1 MPLYSIQG
9 PDGRTYE
16 IEGPAGATR
25 EQVIAAIQAQ
35 LRQNRRSSPSI
46 EELVDAEVAAAMAV
60 GQGSPE
66 DAGCF
71 EYIISGF
78 GSGLVG
84 TGEMASLGAASLLE
98 EESELAAREKIK
110 SVADSLRPEGGDP
123 DDISY
128 LVSSGLGSIVGA
140 LAPAVAAA
148 FLPVSAPVAGGIGL
162 LGAGA
167 INIGS
172 GAGEASER
180 ARAADATEEER
191 NLATLRG
198 AGIGVLGIVPLGRI
212 LRIPGASKLA
222 EKIGGKA
229 VEEGGTRIRSALT
242 TGGLEAAT
250 EAAEG
255 FLQNLNERGY
265 NPERELLDAGIIDDA
280 IAGGGAGAIVQAVTD
295 FFIRGKSKGRAAT
308 ELDEEGRAAT
318 ELAES
323 PPDLTDTEL
332 LQAIDEEGLSATG
345 IPPTPPEPTKP
356 LTDAETLQAINEEG
370 LLEYGDSRSRGQVQE
385 DLLSILDTEA
395 VEPSSRLVDTETTD
409 TLADFSQDDI
419 RGAVDTLMARGVEP
433 SAVTEDAVRA
443 ELVETKAREAEAL
456 EGVDFADPVAFDQ
469 PDIFTSELREARAAD
484 PAEALRQ
491 DLSRRGELVPQRESI
506 TPDPIEPIAP
516 VQEDLIG
523 DLDEI
528 ELGDVEAAAVER
540 TFEDLKRAKRDQKAL
555 QQASDL
561 ESIDARREGDRQ
573 RATEDK
579 RYGIL
584 QEVIETNPT
593 RNYNTLRTAFERAL
607 ADDGITNAK
616 ASDRERETIRRAVNM
631 QMAER
636 ASLRAPLSQDPA
648 QESFPGLGKRSAR
661 QAAANRPVVEEAPPT
676 PAPQPVDAEFLDRL
690 GIPSKARI
698 RKRVEGKDLNDPDV
712 RAAFSSFLGDRRA
725 GRQTKLN
732 VQRMLEGVPDEQLQ
746 LPGLFDSRRGSKDAR
761 TSGQS
766 EPGTGGTSVQSDSQ
780 TVEQGGVP
788 ARSAETPE
796 GTAKPKAGSVGDTG
810 VSTGGSAGGKGG
822 EPVAVERSATE
833 SSKKKTTSKATFRY
847 IPSLGRVELW
857 PIGPRQEK
865 GRTPGTLELHT
876 KRAVEI
882 KDLWE
887 SRKVKNAVLAREY
900 ANRLMEGPGFAIAED
915 VTTAGDLQAVL
926 DLLTTKD
933 ESASATAAKIYFEK
947 LPRPIDALNFIAFDN
962 AFTFEK
968 AKNTKYRRES
978 YKLPSGEVEGVS
990 DAEAAFFRGLGSTNS
1005 KLATEW
1011 VKANLSEKTNKWLL
1025 EKQNEHYRS
1034 AVFQQYNTTLPDQV
1048 AENRARLAELQRA
1061 DEEAFAKELTRDAV
1075 LSLDIPLHPAVSA
1088 LLRNDSLQMALRAL
1102 ARVAPDNRV
1111 SKVAS
1116 KLVRVAGDTK
1126 VKVVK
1131 NLTNEAGKPVAGIFD
1146 PQTNTISIDADAGM
1160 NPHVLLHETTHAA
1173 TSATLAN
1180 KSHPLTKQLTKLYE
1194 DVKDYL
1200 DTAYG
1205 AKDVDEFVSEAMS
1218 NPEFQAKLA
1227 RINPKGQE
1235 INALQRFFN
1244 SVGNFLRKLVGM
1256 QTKPIGSALSEADRL
1271 IEGILAPA
1279 PKYRDAYKLAMKSTR
1294 DGVKET
1300 IKEVDATQ
1308 KEVSSPPMNR
1318 KDRAEFV
1325 DGVKDLF
1332 SRLGEGTKFI
1342 VPKFLDAQSLADVA
1356 SEVSDGL
1363 GKTVNKFYEAADNMR
1378 GDIAKAH
1385 EKVYDQVQ
1393 IVEKWRDSKNGK
1405 EKQILLDDV
1414 IYNKDYGATIYQVD
1428 PTKPITEYQGKNR
1441 FDKSGN
1447 DLEAIW
1453 KAQRT
1458 SWNKLGPD
1466 GQRIYK
1472 TMRNMYRS
1480 QFEQLKDVV
1489 NGRIDR
1495 LLENNPEAAT
1505 KLKNEILANMF
1516 RKKELDVYFPLLR
1529 EGRYK
1534 ISYTYKDP
1542 KTGEES
1548 YVFQMLD
1555 SKRDRDRL
1563 ADELRADPNVVKD
1576 QKSGEKVKIG
1586 DGDFNTTDFSN
1597 APSTSFVG
1605 NVIEVLNQNG
1615 RGLSDAEKEVYE
1627 DNVASIMRLFVN
1639 ALPESSFAKSLQR
1652 RKNTPGYMTDSIYAM
1667 KSKGFSLASQIEKLR
1682 STAIFQQ
1689 IEADLAEVEKNPKLK
1704 PDRKG
1709 APRSSDYLFKSIASD
1724 LKKRIRFAKYGADNK
1739 GFEQYVRFANQMTFV
1754 YTLGGNTA
1762 SAAIQLAQLPMF
1774 VYPMLGADYGYQK
1787 AYDELTNA
1795 SSLVLG
1801 AKMNVETIKES
1812 PGVKGKLGTAIKKLS
1827 IAHGIDSYYDVT
1839 ANGDYVVKKD
1849 PRLPP
1854 ERVKELERMA
1864 PLVKLMSER
1873 SHLNRSFIFDALSI
1887 QEAGSA
1893 RTRGGLFQTASNI
1906 LDMITGV
1913 SALMFNQSE
1922 RFNRQVTAVAA
1933 YNLALDRITA
1943 ENPKM
1948 PLRER
1953 QDKAAQ
1959 SAVYDAQQYNG
1970 GSTLETAPSI
1980 SQQGIGRVALMYKTY
1995 GLKMYTVMLMTAN
2008 KLLDTYFA
2016 EKAATGSIP
2025 KATIKALKS
2034 VAFKQLLGIH
2044 GSALFFSGIHG
2055 IPIYGAIQQ
2064 IADWLLPDDEDDFDT
2079 IVRNH
2084 VGEGWYK
2091 GAVNQI
2097 LTELGVGADIAS
2109 RVRLTGLVLQENR
2122 YNDDPSPEEFMGFY
2136 LGGPALSISKR
2147 VGRGIEDLGNGQF
2160 ERGFENLMP
2169 ASVANAYKGLVRY
2182 PREGGIVSR
2191 RTNMIYDDMTSG
2203 EMFAQT
2209 FGFAPSE
2216 YIRQQEETQ
2225 RIKGIDKDINAQ
2237 RSNLTK
2243 RLYVAAR
2250 LGDWSEIATVN
2261 KEIQEFNR
2269 EHPSFA
2275 LSPKS
2280 IIKSLKQHMKTTETM
2295 YNGVSI
2301 SPAMRRA
2308 AEDHLRG
2315 INNGFTAPVL

>member
-1 MPLYSIQG
+1 M
-9 PDGRTYE
+9 
-16 IEGPAGATR
+16 
-25 EQVIAAIQAQ
+25 
-35 LRQNRRSSPSI
+35 
-46 EELVDAEVAAAMAV
+46 
-60 GQGSPE
+60 
-66 DAGCF
+66 
-71 EYIISGF
+71 
-78 GSGLVG
+78 
-84 TGEMASLGAASLLE
+84 E
-98 EESELAAREKIK
+98 EESVAALDTPLDSAVTKALRG
-110 SVADSLRPEGGDP
+110 DSLRDAL
-123 DDISY
+123 S
-128 LVSSGLGSIVGA
+128 LLGSTSTDKR
-140 LAPAVAAA
+140 L
-148 FLPVSAPVAGGIGL
+148 
-162 LGAGA
+162 
-167 INIGS
+167 
-172 GAGEASER
+172 
-180 ARAADATEEER
+180 
-191 NLATLRG
+191 
-198 AGIGVLGIVPLGRI
+198 
-212 LRIPGASKLA
+212 SKLA
-222 EKIGGKA
+222 
-229 VEEGGTRIRSALT
+229 
-242 TGGLEAAT
+242 
-250 EAAEG
+250 
-255 FLQNLNERGY
+255 N
-265 NPERELLDAGIIDDA
+265 
-280 IAGGGAGAIVQAVTD
+280 
-295 FFIRGKSKGRAAT
+295 
-308 ELDEEGRAAT
+308 
-318 ELAES
+318 
-323 PPDLTDTEL
+323 
-332 LQAIDEEGLSATG
+332 
-345 IPPTPPEPTKP
+345 
-356 LTDAETLQAINEEG
+356 
-370 LLEYGDSRSRGQVQE
+370 
-385 DLLSILDTEA
+385 
-395 VEPSSRLVDTETTD
+395 
-409 TLADFSQDDI
+409 
-419 RGAVDTLMARGVEP
+419 
-433 SAVTEDAVRA
+433 
-443 ELVETKAREAEAL
+443 
-456 EGVDFADPVAFDQ
+456 
-469 PDIFTSELREARAAD
+469 
-484 PAEALRQ
+484 
-491 DLSRRGELVPQRESI
+491 
-506 TPDPIEPIAP
+506 
-516 VQEDLIG
+516 
-523 DLDEI
+523 
-528 ELGDVEAAAVER
+528 
-540 TFEDLKRAKRDQKAL
+540 
-555 QQASDL
+555 
-561 ESIDARREGDRQ
+561 
-573 RATEDK
+573 
-579 RYGIL
+579 
-584 QEVIETNPT
+584 
-593 RNYNTLRTAFERAL
+593 
-607 ADDGITNAK
+607 
-616 ASDRERETIRRAVNM
+616 
-631 QMAER
+631 
-636 ASLRAPLSQDPA
+636 
-648 QESFPGLGKRSAR
+648 
-661 QAAANRPVVEEAPPT
+661 
-676 PAPQPVDAEFLDRL
+676 
-690 GIPSKARI
+690 
-698 RKRVEGKDLNDPDV
+698 
-712 RAAFSSFLGDRRA
+712 
-725 GRQTKLN
+725 
-732 VQRMLEGVPDEQLQ
+732 
-746 LPGLFDSRRGSKDAR
+746 
-761 TSGQS
+761 
-766 EPGTGGTSVQSDSQ
+766 
-780 TVEQGGVP
+780 
-788 ARSAETPE
+788 
-796 GTAKPKAGSVGDTG
+796 
-810 VSTGGSAGGKGG
+810 
-822 EPVAVERSATE
+822 
-833 SSKKKTTSKATFRY
+833 
-847 IPSLGRVELW
+847 
-857 PIGPRQEK
+857 
-865 GRTPGTLELHT
+865 
-876 KRAVEI
+876 
-882 KDLWE
+882 
-887 SRKVKNAVLAREY
+887 
-900 ANRLMEGPGFAIAED
+900 
-915 VTTAGDLQAVL
+915 
-926 DLLTTKD
+926 
-933 ESASATAAKIYFEK
+933 
-947 LPRPIDALNFIAFDN
+947 
-962 AFTFEK
+962 
-968 AKNTKYRRES
+968 
-978 YKLPSGEVEGVS
+978 
-990 DAEAAFFRGLGSTNS
+990 
-1005 KLATEW
+1005 KLA
-1011 VKANLSEKTNKWLL
+1011 N
-1025 EKQNEHYRS
+1025 
-1034 AVFQQYNTTLPDQV
+1034 
-1048 AENRARLAELQRA
+1048 
-1061 DEEAFAKELTRDAV
+1061 
-1075 LSLDIPLHPAVSA
+1075 
-1088 LLRNDSLQMALRAL
+1088 
-1102 ARVAPDNRV
+1102 
-1111 SKVAS
+1111 
-1116 KLVRVAGDTK
+1116 VAGDTK

-1131 NLTNEAGKPVAGIFD
+1131 NLTNEAGKPVAGLFD
-1146 PQTNTISIDADAGM
+1146 PQTNTVSIDADAGM

-1180 KSHPLTKQLTKLYE
+1180 KSHPLTKQLTRLYE

-1205 AKDVDEFVSEAMS
+1205 AKDVDEFASEAMS

-1227 RINPKGQE
+1227 RINPNGQE

-1256 QTKPIGSALSEADRL
+1256 QTKPVGSALSEADRL

-1279 PKYRDAYKLAMKSTR
+1279 PMYRDAYKLAMNSTR

-1308 KEVSSPPMNR
+1308 KEVSSPPMDR
-1318 KDRAEFV
+1318 KGKAEFGK
-1325 DGVKDLF
+1325 GVEDFF
-1332 SRLGEGTKFI
+1332 SRAGEGTKFI
-1342 VPKFLDAQSLADVA
+1342 LPKLLDAQSLADVA
-1356 SEVSDGL
+1356 SGISDGL

-1385 EKVYDQVQ
+1385 AKVYDQVQ
-1393 IVEKWRDSKNGK
+1393 IVEKWRNSKNGK

-1428 PTKPITEYQGKNR
+1428 PTKPITEYQGENR

-1447 DLEAIW
+1447 DLEAVW

-1505 KLKNEILANMF
+1505 QLKNEIFANMF
-1516 RKKELDVYFPLLR
+1516 QKKQLDVYFPLLR

-1563 ADELRADPNVVKD
+1563 ADELRADPDVVKD
-1576 QKSGEKVKIG
+1576 KKSGEKVKIG
-1586 DGDFNTTDFSN
+1586 DGDFNTNDFSN

-1605 NVIEVLNQNG
+1605 NVVEILNQNG
-1615 RGLSDAEKEVYE
+1615 KGLSDAEKEVYE
-1627 DNVASIMRLFVN
+1627 DNIASIMRLFIN

-1667 KSKGFSLASQIEKLR
+1667 KSKGFSLASQIEKLK

-1709 APRSSDYLFKSIASD
+1709 APQNSDYLFKSIASD
-1724 LKKRIRFAKYGADNK
+1724 LRKRIRFAKYGADNK
-1739 GFEQYVRFANQMTFV
+1739 GFEQYVRFANQMAFV

-1812 PGVKGKLGTAIKKLS
+1812 TGVKGKLGTAIKKLS
-1827 IAHGIDSYYDVT
+1827 IAHGIDAYYDVT

-1854 ERVKELERMA
+1854 ERVKELERIA

-1873 SHLNRSFIFDALSI
+1873 GHLNRSFIFDALSI

-1893 RTRGGLFQTASNI
+1893 RTRGGLFQTASNM

-1980 SQQGIGRVALMYKTY
+1980 SQQSIGRVAMMYKTY
-1995 GLKMYTVMLMTAN
+1995 GLKMYAVMLMTGK
-2008 KLLDTYFA
+2008 KLLDTFFA
-2016 EKAATGSIP
+2016 EKEATGSIP

-2064 IADWLLPDDEDDFDT
+2064 FADLLLPDDEDDFDT

-2084 VGEGWYK
+2084 VNEGWYK

-2109 RVRLTGLVLQENR
+2109 RVRLTGLLLQENR

-2136 LGGPALSISKR
+2136 LGGPALSIYKR
-2147 VGRGIEDLGNGQF
+2147 VSRGIEDLGNGQF

-2169 ASVANAYKGLVRY
+2169 ASVANAYKGMVRY

-2191 RTNMIYDDMTSG
+2191 RTNMIYDDMTGG
-2203 EMFAQT
+2203 EMFAQI

-2216 YIRQQEETQ
+2216 YIRQQEDTQ

-2237 RSNLTK
+2237 RSDLTK

-2250 LGDWSEIATVN
+2250 LGDWSEVATVN